1 MATKQIL
8 SNDKFEDIIES
19 KNGEVKVDWKKLED
33 LNKRMQYDDS
43 SFSERYRALLR
54 HERYRALLRHLV
66 CIDVLDDSSFGNYS
80 IRYGDHSLNP
90 RSTFLGLLY
99 FRKVD
104 DARSYGRAV
113 VKRLKIPEHDGVYIT
128 TTTKVE
134 DL

>member
-1 MATKQIL
+1 MAVKQTL

-54 HERYRALLRHLV
+54 HLV
-66 CIDVLDDSSFGNYS
+66 CIDVLDDSPFGNYS

-128 TTTKVE
+128 TITKVE